1 MPRCAAPSWA
11 LKGGSLII
19 RDMSKPTPRMIGGVA
34 RRRGDHLHQPH
45 GAGGGDRLGI
55 EGAFLACDGEDDR
68 TRRGAWQRV
77 EIRNAIGG
85 EGDVVERDSAI
96 GGGLAENEREF
107 RVALA
112 RDDISERRD
121 LRLVLQVFCAVERK
135 RRRDLLLAHG
145 EQQLRDANRFGSA
158 VARGGCRRRA
168 KRALVGAEAGIGEL
182 PVERRRMRGR
192 LEIEI
197 ARFGVV
203 LGVRG
208 FRRASQPI
216 VRARLLQRSLGDLR
230 KPREMALGLDRDRSR
245 TAARSSRR

>member
-1 MPRCAAPSWA
+1 MRRAELGVEGRVAQHPRHVEADAAH
-11 LKGGSLII
+11 
-19 RDMSKPTPRMIGGVA
+19 IGGA
-34 RRRGDHLHQPH
+34 PRRRGDHLHQAH
-45 GAGGGDRLGI
+45 GAGGGDSLGI
-55 EGAFLACDGEDDR
+55 EGAFLACDGEDHR
-68 TRRGAWQRV
+68 TGRGAWERV
-77 EIRNAIGG
+77 ELRNAIGG
-85 EGDVVERDSAI
+85 EGDIVERYSPI
-96 GGGLAENEREF
+96 GGGLAINEREF
-107 RVALA
+107 CVALA
-112 RDDISERRD
+112 RDHLSERCD

-158 VARGGCRRRA
+158 VVGGGCRWPA

-197 ARFGVV
+197 ARFGVI

-216 VRARLLQRSLGDLR
+216 IRARLLQRS
-230 KPREMALGLDRDRSR
+230 
-245 TAARSSRR
+245 SRRPVRAA